1 MRLSRW
7 SLSFLTALAVAGTLL
22 AADSDAT
29 VFATPDVDEPL
40 PLSPEEQDR
49 AAFRERDVNQD
60 GWLSGSE
67 IIGIS
72 HYDVDGNAEVAEDE
86 FVAGR
91 AGERIL
97 LREGTVLP
105 EDIDLFDGLDS
116 TGSGYISGVDIERG
130 GVASFDSDGNGR
142 VTRQEF
148 YSGRQRLRRE
158 LEARARAAQEAESR
172 RRAAAGEPEPAP
184 PLDEVL
190 KPKPG
195 FMRGRVLTPDGKPVD
210 QFTIE
215 FIGYNIDASD
225 PSIVARRNEEP
236 NLIGRVQ
243 GRDGYYEVRLP
254 NSSFGLAAS
263 ITIPTDAGP
272 KQYPLRSE
280 IEAKTIDYIE
290 VERRNDGVVKNM
302 IWDPA
307 AGEIKSGAIPDRV
320 NQPRR
325 NEAGPPQ

>member
-1 MRLSRW
+1 MRHP
-7 SLSFLTALAVAGTLL
+7 SLIPSFLTAFAVAGSLY
-22 AADSDAT
+22 AAESD
-29 VFATPDVDEPL
+29 TPSADAPAVEAVMAPTA
-40 PLSPEEQDR
+40 EEQDR
-49 AAFRERDVNQD
+49 TAFHERDVNQD

-67 IIGIS
+67 IVGIS
-72 HYDVDGNAEVAEDE
+72 HYDVDGNAEITEDE
-86 FVAGR
+86 FLGGR

-148 YSGRQRLRRE
+148 YGGRQRLRRE
-158 LEARARAAQEAESR
+158 LEARALAAREAESR

-184 PLDEVL
+184 PLDEEL

-195 FMRGRVLTPDGKPVD
+195 FMRGRVLTPDGKPVE

-290 VERRNDGVVKNM
+290 VERRNEGVVKNM

-307 AGEIKSGAIPDRV
+307 VGEIKSGALPERV

-325 NEAGPPQ
+325 SETAAPQ